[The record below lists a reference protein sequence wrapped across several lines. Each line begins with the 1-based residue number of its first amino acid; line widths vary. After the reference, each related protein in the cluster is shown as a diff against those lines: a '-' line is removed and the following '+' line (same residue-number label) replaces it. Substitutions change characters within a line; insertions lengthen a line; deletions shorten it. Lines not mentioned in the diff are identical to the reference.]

1 MNGIRFLIS
10 YIGIIFLFGLIYFFI
25 WFFYPD
31 SFVIDEQY
39 NLHPFSSRS
48 IMGEDA
54 ISLTYYQR
62 KADSIRKN
70 EGYLRTQIVIYK
82 KIIDSLEPLKNDAY
96 KRFEDKQWENADKW
110 EKAQLDS
117 LTKKLRIIESAI
129 EYTSGLSH
137 AEVALAQLKVE
148 KSAMDYEIAKV
159 KVNAIDFVLSN
170 LTMFQDSTLT
180 NKMMTLDSLYSL
192 NKYQLLPKA
201 ELALLKNQFD
211 IDQLKFEALSS
222 FSKRISFL
230 DFLLFSA
237 SNSSTVTYGDVIPN
251 SNLVRIILFIQ
262 AISCI
267 FLIALGTDKVL
278 KKYMTESR

>member
-1 MNGIRFLIS
+1 
-10 YIGIIFLFGLIYFFI
+10 
-25 WFFYPD
+25 
-31 SFVIDEQY
+31 
-39 NLHPFSSRS
+39 
-48 IMGEDA
+48 MGEDA